1 MARPL
6 TFNGMTA
13 AESGYWTDRHGHR
26 VFVCRGDL
34 LPSCPRY
41 PFATTE
47 WMISAEVGCQHEIET
62 RRAA

>member
-1 MARPL
+1 MAVPIAI
-6 TFNGMTA
+6 NGMTA
-13 AESGYWTDRHGHR
+13 RASGYYSDRHGHR

-34 LPSCPRY
+34 VPSCPRY

-47 WMISAEVGCQHEIET
+47 WTITAAIGCQHELET